1 MLSLDPSAPSL
12 WGLGLC
18 LIGAGALAY
27 SRRRAGGGFEPQD
40 AIRLL
45 IWALVAVAVLGLQGG
60 LRAGPRAR
68 VVVLDRSRSLSGA
81 VAQSDRAA
89 AQALAGWSDPRPGD
103 RVALVT
109 CGARARVELELVSPE
124 DARARLA
131 ELLAVPSDDW
141 GTDLR
146 GALRLASG
154 LLPPA
159 GGEVLLISDGRDTA
173 VEAGAR
179 ELLARGVPVHC
190 FVPRAGPLA
199 GIRVAG
205 VEGPAR
211 VARGAEVV
219 LNATLEAA
227 RPSRGELILE
237 QREGR
242 AWREVSRRPLELAGG
257 RAEPCQVRWTAPPRA
272 AALTLRLRVRAQG
285 PDKSRED
292 DVWEH
297 SLQVGRS
304 RQVVVC
310 GQPLPSL
317 ASRTLSVT
325 NVRPSELSLI
335 LRDPPEL
342 LVLSSVSAASIQDA
356 VPALEAAL
364 GGGMG
369 LAVCGLGAFGPGGY
383 AESPLEELLPVRS
396 GPAQERADRL
406 ALVVCLDASGSMA
419 GPSRRYHQAVKE
431 GIPWEIL
438 RPEDALGI
446 LLFADEPRIEVP
458 LGPVPEGLRAK
469 LLRAEREQ
477 KLGGGTDL
485 AKALERGLALVGE
498 SPAEERVVVL
508 ASDALDVP
516 QGLDALRARA
526 AALAQVSGRE
536 APRVLLIGI
545 EASSL
550 EAYEVLA
557 KALAPLEV
565 EVARASD
572 AGASLGSLIQS
583 ELSARQHNVR
593 EGRFGL
599 VLEPPGQARQLFLP
613 EAIGAYVPLRART
626 APESAAQVLGRV
638 QDAEGGSGPWGVLGR
653 RGAGKTAAIPLSG
666 PVATPLIAGLAGE
679 LLRPRQEGLRLSL
692 SGPQEAPLV
701 EVEGREPLP
710 LNLRLVARAE
720 REEWELPL
728 VLEGPRRARARLIRR
743 EALGAGLQL
752 SLSGGDGGLVLAS
765 RSLPPR
771 AHDELALGEPNYELL
786 SRLARESGGVLLAG
800 PSEALPEPPPPAPQ
814 PWAPLAAGLAALLL
828 VGELAWGGLR
838 AAQARRALG
847 AAASQA
853 SPA

>member
-1 MLSLDPSAPSL
+1 VLSFDPSAPAL

-18 LIGAGALAY
+18 LIGGAALAW
-27 SRRRAGGGFEPQD
+27 RRRQADAALEPQD
-40 AIRLL
+40 LVRAMIL
-45 IWALVAVAVLGLQGG
+45 ALVAAAALGLQGG
-60 LRAGPRAR
+60 LREGPRTR

-89 AQALAGWSDPRPGD
+89 AQALAGWSDPRSGD
-103 RVALVT
+103 RVGLVT
-109 CGARARVELELVSPE
+109 CGARAQIELGLVSPE
-124 DARARLA
+124 DAKPRLA
-131 ELLAVPSDDW
+131 ELLAVRSDDW

-159 GGEVLLISDGRDTA
+159 GGEVLLISDGRDPA
-173 VEAGAR
+173 SEAGVR

-190 FVPRAGPLA
+190 FVPRAGPLP

-205 VEGPAR
+205 LEGPAR

-219 LNATLEAA
+219 LDATLEAA

-242 AWREVSRRPLELAGG
+242 AWREISRRPLELVGG

-272 AALTLRLRVRAQG
+272 ASLTLRLRVRAQG
-285 PDKSRED
+285 PDRSRED

-310 GQPLPSL
+310 GEPLPSL
-317 ASRTLSVT
+317 SSRTLSVT
-325 NVRPSELSLI
+325 SVRPSELSLI

-342 LVLSSVSAASIQDA
+342 LVLSSVSAASVQDA

-369 LAVCGLGAFGPGGY
+369 LVVCGLGAFGPGGY
-383 AESPLEELLPVRS
+383 AESPLEALLPVRS

-419 GPSRRYHQAVKE
+419 GPSGRYRQAVTK
-431 GIPWEIL
+431 GVPWEGL
-438 RPEDALGI
+438 RPEDALGVV
-446 LLFADEPRIEVP
+446 LFSDEPRVEAP
-458 LGPVPEGLRAK
+458 LAPVPDGLRAK
-469 LLRAEREQ
+469 LVGAE
-477 KLGGGTDL
+477 LGGGTDL

-508 ASDALDVP
+508 ASDAVDEPVELE
-516 QGLDALRARA
+516 ALRARV
-526 AALAQVSGRE
+526 AALAKVTGRE
-536 APRVLLIGI
+536 APRVLLVGI

-557 KALAPLEV
+557 AALAPLEV
-565 EVARASD
+565 QVARADD
-572 AGASLGSLIQS
+572 AGDSLRSLLQS
-583 ELSARQHNVR
+583 ELSARQHSVR
-593 EGRFGL
+593 KGRFGL
-599 VLEPPGQARQLFLP
+599 VLEPPGEARQLFLP
-613 EAIGAYVPLRART
+613 EALAAYVPVRARS
-626 APESAAQVLGRV
+626 APEYASQVLGRV

-653 RGAGKTAAIPLSG
+653 RGRGKTAAIPLAG
-666 PVATPLIAGLAGE
+666 PVATPMIAGLAGE
-679 LLRPRQEGLRLSL
+679 LLRPRREGIQLSL
-692 SGPQEAPLV
+692 SGSVEAPLI

-710 LNLRLVARAE
+710 PELRLVARAG

-728 VLEGPRRARARLIRR
+728 ILEGPRRARARLVRR
-743 EALGAGLQL
+743 EEVGAGLQL
-752 SLSGGDGGLVLAS
+752 SLSGGPAGLLLAS

-771 AHDELALGEPNYELL
+771 AHDELASGEANYELL
-786 SRLARESGGVLLAG
+786 TRLARESGGVLLAG

-814 PWAPLAAGLAALLL
+814 PWAPFAAGLAALLL

-838 AAQARRALG
+838 AARARQALG
-847 AAASQA
+847 ASASHP